1 MIETGWFYGSAID
14 PILKSMRKKLA
25 AHISANETVIDIA
38 CGTGAQVFEMAGKA
52 KRIVGVDLAD
62 SMIEYAKKQKLKRN
76 TANTEFVVANA
87 TDLSRFSENE
97 FDVATMS
104 LALHQFSPD
113 LYKPILNEM
122 KRVAK
127 RIVIVDYA
135 VPLPMNYVG
144 VSSKIIEFMAGL
156 EHNRNFR
163 TFYKAGGLATILPQS
178 GLLITKEQLFAK
190 GAFLLVVCS
199 TTQQD

>member
-1 MIETGWFYGSAID
+1 MVETGWFYGSAID
-14 PILKSMRKKLA
+14 PILKLMRKKLA

-76 TANTEFVVANA
+76 TTNTEFVVADA
-87 TDLSRFSENE
+87 TDLSLFSENE

-104 LALHQFSPD
+104 LALHQFN
-113 LYKPILNEM
+113 PILYNPILDEM

-135 VPLPMNYVG
+135 VPLPSNYIG
-144 VSSKIIEFMAGL
+144 VSSKIIEFMAGR

-163 TFYKAGGLATILPQS
+163 KFYKAGGLTSILPQF
-178 GLLITKEQLFAK
+178 GLQITKEQLFAK

-199 TTQQD
+199 KAQPD